1 MKKLL
6 FITTFILLSTGSAF
20 AQINLD
26 SMLVAYF
33 PFNGNANDESV
44 NNNNGTIYGATL
56 TADRFGNDS
65 SAYYFNG
72 INHDYIDCG
81 NDTSLDITES
91 LTISAWIK
99 PDSTFGPVVTKWKT
113 TPIPYWGG
121 SYYLTM
127 DWFSIT
133 YNGYGPVPVSHDKP
147 LDERIFYHLVGIYN
161 YDTDS
166 MFYYVDGVL
175 SNVIAVNGGEIPI
188 STSNILIGATRWY
201 APSFQENY
209 FHGVIDEV
217 RIYKRAITNDEITY
231 LFNGQIPISVATIDN
246 EQSFKSY
253 PNPFSDKSTIEFN
266 NPDYSKYKLSVF
278 NSIGELVFFRD
289 NITTNKIEFER
300 KDLQSGIYLIKLS
313 STDKII
319 SGKLVIE

>member
-6 FITTFILLSTGSAF
+6 LFSAIILVSIGSAF
-20 AQINLD
+20 TQINLD

-65 SAYYFNG
+65 SAYYFSG

-81 NDTSLDITES
+81 NDTSLDITGS
-91 LTISAWIK
+91 LTISAWVK
-99 PDSTFGPVVTKWKT
+99 PDTTAGPVATKWKT
-113 TPIPYWGG
+113 EYVSFGGG
-121 SYYLTM
+121 SYYLSNEC
-127 DWFSIT
+127 FSIT
-133 YNGYGPVPVSHDKP
+133 YNGYESVSITNSDL
-147 LDERIFYHLVGIYN
+147 LDEKEFYHIVGIYN
-161 YDTDS
+161 YETDS
-166 MFYYVDGVL
+166 LFYYVNGDL
-175 SNVIAVNGGEIPI
+175 TNQIAVNGGYIPI
-188 STSNILIGATRWY
+188 TGSKLLLGAFRWY
-201 APSFQENY
+201 APSFQEKY

-231 LFNGQIPISVATIDN
+231 LYNGQIPNSVATIDN

-266 NPDYSKYKLSVF
+266 NPDYSKYKLSVY
-278 NSIGELVFFRD
+278 NSIGKLMFFQD
-289 NITTNKIEFER
+289 NIKTNKIEFER
-300 KDLQSGIYLIKLS
+300 KDLQSGIYLVKLS

>member
-6 FITTFILLSTGSAF
+6 SFSTIIFLSIGSAF

-65 SAYYFNG
+65 CAYLFDG
-72 INHDYIDCG
+72 IDDYIDCG
-81 NDTSLDITES
+81 NNNSLDITQS

-99 PDSTFGPVVTKWKT
+99 PDSAFGPIVSKWKT
-113 TPIPYWGG
+113 TPIAYWGG

-133 YNGYGPVPVSHDKP
+133 YNGYGSVPVSHDKP

-161 YDTDS
+161 YNTDS
-166 MFYYVDGVL
+166 MYYYFDGVL
-175 SNVIAVNGGEIPI
+175 SNEIAVNGGEIPI
-188 STSNILIGATRWY
+188 STSNLLIGAFRWY
-201 APSFQENY
+201 NPSYNEIY

-217 RIYKRAITNDEITY
+217 RIYSRAITDDEITY
-231 LFNGQIPISVATIDN
+231 LYNGQTPISIVTIDN
-246 EQSFKSY
+246 EQSF
-253 PNPFSDKSTIEFN
+253 
-266 NPDYSKYKLSVF
+266 
-278 NSIGELVFFRD
+278 
-289 NITTNKIEFER
+289 
-300 KDLQSGIYLIKLS
+300 
-313 STDKII
+313 
-319 SGKLVIE
+319 